1 MGKDIAGLVA
11 RLRRL
16 ALAGVAVALAASL
29 AAPVRAATSSAEVVS
44 IEGKGEYR
52 GASQAAWRPAVIK
65 QPLFGGDFVHTLELS
80 KMAIVFADRT
90 QVQLAQNSTLQIKE
104 VAAKAGERTI
114 MNLNRGRAWTQSK
127 TTPSGLVMETPSA
140 LAAIRGTDWEMVVDD
155 DGRATLS
162 VFSGEVEFYN
172 DQGRVS
178 VQAHEQALAEKGRAP
193 VKLRLQVS
201 RDRIQWVSAFT
212 IDASRHPGE
221 DLPHAYERLRNAPQL
236 GAKDALLLGDIEIY
250 RGDLA
255 AARAVFERASKRFP
269 DDEQFDVALARTALL
284 SADMA
289 EARRHAKAALVKQPA
304 SVDALVTLGEIE
316 RRDGH
321 AQAALAAYTLAVA
334 AGTKDPR
341 GWHGLGVVEGE
352 RENVRRA
359 RADLTRALALD
370 PSDAQVWG
378 ELASVEGFA
387 GNLED
392 ARAAVDKA
400 LALQPDNYVALT
412 GLGVLELQAGHHEA
426 AVQALLRASVI
437 EPKYARAHLYLAAA
451 YYQSGREPA
460 ALEELRR
467 AAEMDPKDPLPHL
480 LAGLIYIDH
489 LDPVRAWDEANRALA
504 LMPYLKSLNQVA
516 DNQKGVANAGYPL
529 GFMGLEAWAR
539 SAAHRSY
546 LPFWGGSHFF
556 LADRYPGEFD
566 QRSELMQGFLTDP
579 LAFGAS
585 NRFQTLVRE
594 PGHHGT
600 LSLHYGQSDDLR
612 LEEGIAT
619 FNGYAASP
627 MPFAY
632 FAEAIDTHV
641 DPRNSDIRLRG
652 PTETVALGAKP
663 THELDLFLYANHIA
677 LDADVGRPGV
687 TGVFDRISGSASRVD
702 AGARYAFNASSS
714 VWLKAGGSREDD
726 SAEEA
731 TTVIIPGVTAE
742 RDLRFATKPSMSDVA
757 LRHTFVVAR
766 DAEFTWGAEAART
779 DTPKHLDR
787 DSGFHFSDRPGDLGQ
802 RLDDTDRDHSH
813 SVYGLA
819 RVGDERL
826 RMELG
831 VAWTRYTIDRDI
843 VVDVGAGPTPVG
855 EKFGRNRASPM
866 AGLVWRPIDA
876 VTLRG
881 ACRRW
886 IRPASLDTLMPVA
899 IAAMPLDDQLVFAG
913 GQLDQCRAQA
923 EWTGAE
929 RTYAS
934 VFAERSRVH
943 NMVSPLDGVLNTNS
957 DITNLDRL
965 RNRALSPPPKPDVLE
980 DTPVFGEGVA
990 RRANA
995 AFEKIIGYHLATS
1008 LQYTYT
1014 DSENTASAF
1023 AGNRIPYLARHQA
1036 SLGLAWAPGW
1046 HTYVTMLGIYRTR
1059 RFTDEANTV
1068 ELPSGWDAQF
1078 MVYWET
1084 PDKHWSVELHGANLL
1099 KKQASDLFGVLA
1111 SYRF

>member
-1 MGKDIAGLVA
+1 MTGMHRCARTVA
-11 RLRRL
+11 
-16 ALAGVAVALAASL
+16 AVALVVAAFPIAALAAAS
-29 AAPVRAATSSAEVVS
+29 AGEVVS
-44 IEGKGEYR
+44 VEGKGEYR
-52 GASQAAWRPAVIK
+52 PSSQPSWGAAHVS
-65 QPLFGGDFVHTLELS
+65 QPLYPSDFVRTLDLS
-80 KMAIVFADRT
+80 KMAILFADRT

-104 VAAKAGERTI
+104 VASRPGERTLL
-114 MNLNRGRAWTQSK
+114 NLNKGRAWTQSK

-155 DGRATLS
+155 NGRATLS

-178 VQAHEQALAEKGRAP
+178 VQAHEQAQADKGHAP

-221 DLPHAYERLRNAPQL
+221 DLPHAYERLSHARAL
-236 GAKDALLLGDIEIY
+236 DAKDALLLGDIDIY

-255 AARAVFERASKRFP
+255 AAQTEFARAAARFP
-269 DDEQFDVALARTALL
+269 GDERFDVALARVALL
-284 SADMA
+284 ADRLPA
-289 EARRHAKAALVKQPA
+289 ARRHAQAALAKRPR
-304 SVDALVTLGEIE
+304 SVDALVVLGEIE

-321 AQAALAAYTLAVA
+321 AQAALAAFARAVA
-334 AGTKDPR
+334 AAAKDPR

-352 RENVRRA
+352 RENLRRA
-359 RADLTRALALD
+359 RTDLERSLALD
-370 PSDAQVWG
+370 PSDAQAWG
-378 ELASVEGFA
+378 ELSAVEGFGGDLA
-387 GNLED
+387 S
-392 ARAAVDKA
+392 ARTAVAKA

-412 GLGVLELQAGHHEA
+412 GLGILELKAGHHDA
-426 AVQALLRASVI
+426 AVQALLRATLL
-437 EPKYARAHLYLAAA
+437 EPRYARAHLYLAAA
-451 YYQSGREPA
+451 YYQSGRETA

-467 AAEMDPKDPLPHL
+467 ATEMDPKDPLPHL
-480 LAGLIYIDH
+480 LAGMISIDH
-489 LDPVRAWDEANRALA
+489 LDPVRAWEEANQALA

-516 DNQKGVANAGYPL
+516 DNQKGIANAGYPL
-529 GFMGLEAWAR
+529 AFMGLESWAR

-585 NRFQTLVRE
+585 NRFQTLVGE

-600 LSLHYGQSDDLR
+600 VSLHYAQSDDLR
-612 LEEGIAT
+612 VEEGVAT
-619 FNGYAASP
+619 LNGFDTSRI
-627 MPFAY
+627 PFAY

-641 DPRNSDIRLRG
+641 DPRNSDIRMRG
-652 PTETVALGAKP
+652 PTFTVALGAKP
-663 THELDLFLYANHIA
+663 TPELDLFLYANHIA
-677 LDADVGRPGV
+677 LDADLGRTGV
-687 TGVFDRISGSASRVD
+687 TGVFDRISGNASRID
-702 AGARYAFNASSS
+702 AGARYAFDASSS
-714 VWLKAGGSREDD
+714 LWVKAGGSRED
-726 SAEEA
+726 SGVEEA
-731 TTVIIPGVTAE
+731 ASAVISGLAIE
-742 RDLRFATKPSMSDVA
+742 RDLRFATKPRMSDAA
-757 LRHTFVVAR
+757 LRHTFVVR
-766 DAEFTWGAEAART
+766 RGLELTWGGEAARM
-779 DTPKHLDR
+779 DTPKHLER
-787 DSGFHFSDRPGDLGQ
+787 DAVFHASDTPGDLSQ
-802 RLDDTDRDHSH
+802 KLDDTDRDRSH
-813 SVYGLA
+813 AVYGLA
-819 RVGDERL
+819 RVGDDRL
-826 RMELG
+826 RLELG
-831 VAWTRYTIDRDI
+831 LAWSRYTIDRDI
-843 VVDVGAGPTPVG
+843 VADVGTGPTPLG
-855 EKFGRNRASPM
+855 EKLERSRGTPM
-866 AGLVWRPIDA
+866 AGLVWQPSEA
-876 VTLRG
+876 LVLRA

-886 IRPASLDTLMPVA
+886 LRPASLDTLMPVA
-899 IAAMPLDDQLVFAG
+899 VAAMPLDDQLVFAG
-913 GQLDQCRAQA
+913 GLLEQCRAQA
-923 EWTGAE
+923 EWTGSA

-990 RRANA
+990 KRANA
-995 AFEKIIGYHLATS
+995 AFEKILGDHLATS

-1014 DSENTASAF
+1014 ESENTNSAF
-1023 AGNRIPYLARHQA
+1023 AGNHIPYLARHQG
-1036 SLGLAWAPGW
+1036 SLGLTWAPGW
-1046 HTYVTMLGIYRTR
+1046 HTYVTALGIYRTR
-1059 RFTDEANTV
+1059 RFSDEANTI
-1068 ELPSGWDAQF
+1068 ELPSGWDAQL